1 MKVEEVPAT
10 VLSQEE
16 ETPDIFHDMEPNLQ
30 KTKKVKWREGGREA
44 CLFKNNYV
52 QKFTVAWAVIVT
64 LFKF

>member
-10 VLSQEE
+10 VLPQEE
-16 ETPDIFHDMEPNLQ
+16 ETPNIFHDMEPNLQ
-30 KTKKVKWREGGREA
+30 KTKKVNGGREA

-52 QKFTVAWAVIVT
+52 QKFTVARAVIVT

>member
-30 KTKKVKWREGGREA
+30 KTKKVKWREGGRRVSSKIIMY
-44 CLFKNNYV
+44 KN
-52 QKFTVAWAVIVT
+52 
-64 LFKF
+64 LLLHGL